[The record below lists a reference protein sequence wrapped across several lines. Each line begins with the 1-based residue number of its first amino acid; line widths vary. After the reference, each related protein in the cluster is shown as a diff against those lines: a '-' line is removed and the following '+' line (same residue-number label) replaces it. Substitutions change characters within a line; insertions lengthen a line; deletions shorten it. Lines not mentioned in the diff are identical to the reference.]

1 MRYVMIKENTPYF
14 SVRMMCKMLSV
25 SSSGYYDWCDRAP
38 SLRAQANAVLAGKIK
53 VVFDDEHAR
62 AGAKR
67 IEKRLKQE
75 GILAGRHRIANIMRA
90 QGWRAKAA
98 KKFKA
103 TTNSNHKLPVAP
115 NLLQQDFS
123 AQQPNQKWVSD
134 ITYIWTEEGW
144 LYLAVVMDL
153 YSRMIVGW
161 SMSARMTS
169 SLVIDAL
176 QMAIWRRKNP
186 QGVILHSD
194 RGSQYCSHDYQKL
207 LVDHGFICSMSKRG
221 DCYDNASME
230 SWNHSFKVEAI
241 HGEKFTTRDNAKNH
255 VFDYIDVYYNR
266 KRLHSGLGYLSP
278 VYFEEQRVA

>member
-1 MRYVMIKENTPYF
+1 MIKENTPYF

-123 AQQPNQKWVSD
+123 AKQPNQKWVAD

-153 YSRMIVGW
+153 YSRMIVCW

-207 LVDHGFICSMSKRG
+207 LNDHGFICSMSKRG

-241 HGEKFTTRDNAKNH
+241 HGEKFTTRDNVKNH